1 MTDLVNN
8 TNTVDERTRAFFER
22 NLQVRNKLQNETR
35 KQVEKRTKLREEF
48 GTESHLFDSWRNEQ
62 ESSTDTSNRNPPVEN
77 SRNGITIGPT
87 DTLLAT
93 NIAAVQISNNSNS
106 NCPPSNT
113 TTNNNDDDK
122 TEKNEE

>member
-77 SRNGITIGPT
+77 SRNGTTIGPT

-93 NIAAVQISNNSNS
+93 NIAAVQISD
-106 NCPPSNT
+106 NT
-113 TTNNNDDDK
+113 PVTTVNYHTTDTDDK